1 MCSLEQTAAGRSRH
15 NVRMSSP
22 HDTVTAKQETLSTNK
37 GVGKS
42 FCMADRVRFIIHQ
55 EKQVLSV
62 DLSGC
67 SAAEVEEVMRALPDT
82 VNTHPRGSLLIL
94 VDYSGAI
101 VDEEAMRVIKETA
114 VFDKPYVK
122 KSASVAARK
131 IPSEL
136 VEKFARREF
145 PAFKSREEALAW
157 LVKD

>member
-1 MCSLEQTAAGRSRH
+1 
-15 NVRMSSP
+15 MSSS
-22 HDTVTAKQETLSTNK
+22 HDTVTAKQKALSTNK
-37 GVGKS
+37 GTGTS
-42 FCMADRVRFIIHQ
+42 FCVADRVRFITHQ
-55 EKQVLSV
+55 GKRVLFV

-67 SAAEVEEVMRALPDT
+67 SAAEVEEVMRGLPDIVKT
-82 VNTHPRGSLLIL
+82 NPRGSLLIL

-101 VDEEAMRVIKETA
+101 VDGEGMRVIKETA

-136 VEKFARREF
+136 VEKFSRREF